1 MLLNRHLK
9 SQVSWYSDQ
18 NDCHSSFP
26 HFVVYSIDF
35 ERFKHLKNTSPCQL
49 SPKMCTNSSDMSLS
63 THSFRMESIQKKT
76 FSINT
81 CLLNKTKKIHV
92 YLKRPLYTTTIATNP
107 WPFVMFRLEGIF
119 KLLSRCQVSFGK
131 MKMIQIW
138 KILWCNAKLQF
149 VLMV

>member
-63 THSFRMESIQKKT
+63 THSFRMECNPKKKT

-107 WPFVMFRLEGIF
+107 WLFVWKEFSNYCHAVKYHSAKWKWYKFEKFFDAMRNYS
-119 KLLSRCQVSFGK
+119 LS
-131 MKMIQIW
+131 
-138 KILWCNAKLQF
+138 
-149 VLMV
+149 